1 MQSFIVLGYI
11 PGTNIQTNLNFW
23 LVVYLLV
30 VALVFRTQIVAARR
44 RLQAYLIARLIAR
57 TINAFEIA

>member
-23 LVVYLLV
+23 LVVYVLIL
-30 VALVFRTQIVAARR
+30 AIVFRMHIVTARR
-44 RLQAYLIARLIAR
+44 RMQSYLVARLIAR